1 MDYIA
6 LQGLKNF
13 RPARV
18 AAYNSALVA
27 TTPFVGNGL
36 QLYCI
41 IHNKIFDDSSRDA
54 ISDLF
59 ENDMFFK
66 QFNTKYKMI
75 TVLCQEEPVDPMDFI
90 HEHKIMIDP
99 ILTQLN
105 LDTRITENINIFKD
119 TINKNIVS
127 ILNYIQSKQ
136 TEIMNLFNLLNIEK
150 LKNAKG
156 GRTRRSKRKKTKR
169 NTKKLSKY

>member
-1 MDYIA
+1 MDYFA

-18 AAYNSALVA
+18 AAYNAALVA

-75 TVLCQEEPVDPMDFI
+75 TVMCQEEQIDPMNFI
-90 HEHKIMIDP
+90 HEHKMMVDP
-99 ILTQLN
+99 ILNQLN
-105 LDTRITENINIFKD
+105 LDTRITENMNVFKD
-119 TINKNIVS
+119 TINKNIISV
-127 ILNYIQSKQ
+127 LNYIQSKKN
-136 TEIMNLFNLLNIEK
+136 EITKIFSSLNIEK

-156 GRTRRSKRKKTKR
+156 GNTKRSRQKTKTKR
-169 NTKKLSKY
+169 RKRLL